1 MLLYI
6 EHGEFYHMKKFKI
19 FTVTLL
25 FFIAIFYFVF
35 LFILPNVINLND
47 YKNDINKL
55 AKDTVNLNVSYDN
68 LKIVTTPLLKIGVKA
83 QNLSVKYDEK
93 NEFLNLQ
100 NSKILVNILPLIL
113 KSISFDEIYVD
124 GLSLNLKILS
134 SGQLYIQKYINDYL
148 SANQNEQLE
157 EENNSQTNTF
167 PFNFSY
173 KMPDISILNY
183 NLNLTDEKLVEPL
196 SIKGEKF
203 FIKDFKLNEKIKM
216 DFIGTIVSKNKTYLD
231 YKVKLDTILPEISFE
246 QDNDDEKEVQE
257 PINIGHPFYNIVKY
271 DFYSN
276 IDCDLKIKNNKN
288 KKLYFDGYFNIDNFN
303 FVLNNEK
310 IDNNHLKINFDK
322 NKINIDSNLY
332 VNKKDKINLNGFFKF
347 DKNSKTN
354 LNIEALN
361 IKVADIKNILSSLLK
376 ILNYDL
382 GLDDFL
388 VNGLINS
395 KLIIESNLKDFNS
408 SGFFKVEN
416 VNIIHKKLP
425 LKILNINSDIDFSN
439 NQMNVKNTFALING
453 AKFLVKGN
461 IDKNAFANI
470 NIMSEQIDLKNLYEA
485 FMPKDLKKNY
495 KLKNGNI
502 ELNALIKGNL
512 NNINPIIKFN
522 YKDFNFVDLINNIN
536 LVSNNGIVNIKSDL
550 KNIEGNITIPH
561 TYIVL
566 SNLNSNIKVK
576 NIDLKLDSKNI
587 KIKPFDVFINNSP
600 ISFEGEIKKY
610 QSNPNIKI
618 KGQGRINA
626 YDIKSLIP
634 KELKSMFEANGTLPI
649 IIDINGDSV
658 KNNIGMQILA
668 NSSNNLNFIKI
679 NDLYSKASL
688 LNISLILND
697 NELIL
702 DNTGIYKMNSNLN
715 VLSNDI
721 KDNLNNS
728 SKFIYLSGKI
738 NDIYSK
744 YPRVN
749 NIKIHTPTEISF
761 SIPQYDSS
769 NLLVKTDININGKLE
784 RPQLGGYVKLISANI
799 PQLKTTLSD
808 LNITLNGEEILI
820 NCNDLNLNDS
830 KVNFNASI
838 KSIYDKI
845 ITINPIS
852 ISSNSIDADKLF
864 EIVDNFSKIQS
875 SSNVDS
881 QSSNNFNLP
890 LRIVNGKGE
899 IVKFKMGNIVA
910 SNIKSDF
917 SLSNNVFYLTNL
929 NANAFDGRILIPKI
943 SYNLKNTNINVKIN
957 GKGIKANDA
966 IYATV
971 GIKDQVKGTLDFNAN
986 LNLRGIDYDTQIKTL
1001 KGNADFLIK
1010 NGQLGDLGCFEHFLY
1025 AQNLNGINLFK
1036 SNLANTLRTI
1046 SPKNTG
1052 EFDYLK
1058 GNVSFS
1064 NGWMN
1069 LNPILSSGKNM
1080 SLYIDGKMNLL
1091 TNDSNLELMGCVS
1104 NEIVSLLGPL
1114 NDMSI
1119 SKLIGNVGKFGNTIS
1134 TLMDSY
1140 NQKIDATYINKIPK
1154 LTPESSDSKYF
1165 KVIINGNM
1173 LNPASVKSFK
1183 WLMTQNDENQAKNI
1197 LSTFGNV
1204 KLKTKEEVKTEL
1216 EQTKKQIIDDT
1227 TNKAKEAINK
1237 ALPDLLDNIQKN
1249 INKQQQTP

>member
-1 MLLYI
+1 
-6 EHGEFYHMKKFKI
+6 MKKVKI
-19 FTVTLL
+19 LTIILFT
-25 FFIAIFYFVF
+25 FIFVFYFTF
-35 LFILPNVINLND
+35 LFVLPNVINLNN

-68 LKIVTTPLLKIGVKA
+68 LKIVTTPLLKIGVKV

-100 NSKILVNILPLIL
+100 NSKILVNILPLVI
-113 KSISFDEIYVD
+113 KSISFDEIYID
-124 GLSLNLKILS
+124 GLNLNLKILS

-148 SANQNEQLE
+148 ASNQNEQQK
-157 EENNSQTNTF
+157 EENNANTNAAL
-167 PFNFSY
+167 PFKFSY

-196 SIKGEKF
+196 TIKGEKF
-203 FIKDFKLNEKIKM
+203 LIKDFKLNEKIKM

-288 KKLYFDGYFNIDNFN
+288 KKLYFDGYFNIDNLN

-332 VNKKDKINLNGFFKF
+332 VNKTDKINLNGFFKF

-395 KLIIESNLKDFNS
+395 KLSIDSNLKDFNS
-408 SGFFKVEN
+408 NGFFKVEN
-416 VNIIHKKLP
+416 VNIMHKTLP
-425 LKILNINSDIDFSN
+425 LKILDINSDIDFSN
-439 NQMNVKNTFALING
+439 NQMDIKNTFALING
-453 AKFLVKGN
+453 AKFLIKGN

-470 NIMSEQIDLKNLYEA
+470 NIMSEKIDLKNLYDA
-485 FMPKDLKKNY
+485 FVPKDLKKNY
-495 KLKNGNI
+495 KLNNGNI

-512 NNINPIIKFN
+512 NNINPIIKFV

-536 LVSNNGIVNIKSDL
+536 LVSNNGTINIKSDL

-566 SNLNSNIKVK
+566 SNLNSNMKVK
-576 NIDLKLDSKNI
+576 NVDLKIDSQNI
-587 KIKPFDVFINNSP
+587 KIKPFDVFVNNSP

-610 QSNPNIKI
+610 LSSPYIEI

-626 YDIKSLIP
+626 YDIKSFIP
-634 KELKSMFEANGTLPI
+634 KELKSMFEANGALPL
-649 IIDINGDSV
+649 IIDINGDGV
-658 KNNIGMQILA
+658 NNNIGIQILA
-668 NSSNNLNFIKI
+668 NSSNNLNFIKV
-679 NDLYSKASL
+679 NDIYNKTSL
-688 LNISLILND
+688 LNISLIFNND
-697 NELIL
+697 ELIL
-702 DNTGIYKMNSNLN
+702 DNTGLYKVNSNLN
-715 VLSNDI
+715 VLSNNI

-728 SKFIYLSGKI
+728 TKFIYLSGKI
-738 NDIYSK
+738 GDIYSK
-744 YPRVN
+744 HPQIN
-749 NIKIHTPTEISF
+749 NIKIHTPNEMSF
-761 SIPQYDSS
+761 SIPQYVDSS
-769 NLLVKTDININGKLE
+769 VLIKTDVNINGKLE
-784 RPQLGGYVKLISANI
+784 RPQLGGFVKVLNANI

-808 LNITLNGEEILI
+808 LNITLNGEELLI
-820 NCNDLNLNDS
+820 NCNDLNLNES

-838 KSIYDKI
+838 NSIYDKI
-845 ITINPIS
+845 ITINPLNV
-852 ISSNSIDADKLF
+852 SSNLIDADKLF
-864 EIVDNFSKIQS
+864 EIVDSISKLQSSSSS
-875 SSNVDS
+875 SSNVAN
-881 QSSNNFNLP
+881 QSSNNFDLP
-890 LRIVNGKGE
+890 LKIINGKGE
-899 IVKFKMGNIVA
+899 IVKFKMGNIVGT
-910 SNIKSDF
+910 NIKSDF

-929 NANAFDGRILIPKI
+929 NANAFDGKISIPKV
-943 SYNLKNTNINVKIN
+943 SYNLKNTNINVKVN

-971 GIKDQVKGTLDFNAN
+971 GIKDQVKGTLDFNAD
-986 LNLRGIDYDTQIKTL
+986 LNLRGVDYNTQMNTL

-1010 NGQLGDLGCFEHFLY
+1010 NGQLGDLGTFEHFLY
-1025 AQNLNGINLFK
+1025 AQNLNGISLFK

-1046 SPKNTG
+1046 SPKNSG

-1064 NGWMN
+1064 NGWMS
-1069 LNPILSSGKNM
+1069 LNPVLSSGKNM

-1183 WLMTQNDENQAKNI
+1183 WLMTQNDENQAQNV

-1227 TNKAKEAINK
+1227 TNKAKDAINK
-1237 ALPDLLDNIQKN
+1237 VLPGLFNGIQKN
-1249 INKQQQTP
+1249 VDSSSQ

>member
-1 MLLYI
+1 
-6 EHGEFYHMKKFKI
+6 MKKVKI
-19 FTVTLL
+19 LTIILFT
-25 FFIAIFYFVF
+25 FIFVFYFTF
-35 LFILPNVINLND
+35 LFVLPNVINLNN

-100 NSKILVNILPLIL
+100 NSKILVNILPLVI
-113 KSISFDEIYVD
+113 KSISFDEVYID
-124 GLSLNLKILS
+124 GLNLNLKILS

-148 SANQNEQLE
+148 AANQNEQQK
-157 EENNSQTNTF
+157 EENNANTNAAL
-167 PFNFSY
+167 PFKFSY

-196 SIKGEKF
+196 TIKGEKF
-203 FIKDFKLNEKIKM
+203 LIKDFKLNEKIKM

-288 KKLYFDGYFNIDNFN
+288 KKLYFDGYFNIDNLN

-332 VNKKDKINLNGFFKF
+332 VNKTDKINLNGFFKF

-395 KLIIESNLKDFNS
+395 KLSIDSNLKDFNS
-408 SGFFKVEN
+408 NGFFKVEN
-416 VNIIHKKLP
+416 VNIMHKTLP

-439 NQMNVKNTFALING
+439 NQMDIKNTFALING
-453 AKFLVKGN
+453 AKFLIKGN

-470 NIMSEQIDLKNLYEA
+470 NIMSEKIDLKNLYDA
-485 FMPKDLKKNY
+485 FAPKDLKKNY
-495 KLKNGNI
+495 KLNNGNI

-512 NNINPIIKFN
+512 NNINPIIKFV

-536 LVSNNGIVNIKSDL
+536 LVSNNGTINIKSDL

-566 SNLNSNIKVK
+566 SNLNSNMKVK
-576 NIDLKLDSKNI
+576 NVDLKIDSQNI
-587 KIKPFDVFINNSP
+587 KIKPFDVFVNNSP

-610 QSNPNIKI
+610 LSSPYIEI

-626 YDIKSLIP
+626 YDIKSFIP
-634 KELKSMFEANGTLPI
+634 KELKSMFEANGALPI
-649 IIDINGDSV
+649 IIDINGDGV
-658 KNNIGMQILA
+658 NNNIGIQILA
-668 NSSNNLNFIKI
+668 NSSNNLNFIKV
-679 NDLYSKASL
+679 NDIYNKTSL
-688 LNISLILND
+688 LNISLIFNND
-697 NELIL
+697 ELIL
-702 DNTGIYKMNSNLN
+702 DNTGLYKVNSNLN
-715 VLSNDI
+715 VLSNNI

-728 SKFIYLSGKI
+728 TKFIYLSGKI
-738 NDIYSK
+738 GDIYSK
-744 YPRVN
+744 HPQIN
-749 NIKIHTPTEISF
+749 NIKIHTPNEMSF
-761 SIPQYDSS
+761 SIPQYVDSS
-769 NLLVKTDININGKLE
+769 VLIKTDVNINGKLE
-784 RPQLGGYVKLISANI
+784 RPQLGGFVKVLNANI

-808 LNITLNGEEILI
+808 LNITLNGEELLI
-820 NCNDLNLNDS
+820 NCNDLNLNES

-838 KSIYDKI
+838 NSIYDKI
-845 ITINPIS
+845 ITINPLNV
-852 ISSNSIDADKLF
+852 SSNLIDADKLF
-864 EIVDNFSKIQS
+864 EIVDSISKLQSSSSSSSS
-875 SSNVDS
+875 SSNVAN
-881 QSSNNFNLP
+881 QSSNNFDLP
-890 LRIVNGKGE
+890 LKIINGKGE
-899 IVKFKMGNIVA
+899 IVKFKMGNIVGT
-910 SNIKSDF
+910 NIKSDF

-929 NANAFDGRILIPKI
+929 NANAFEGKISIPKV
-943 SYNLKNTNINVKIN
+943 SYNLKNTNINVKVN

-971 GIKDQVKGTLDFNAN
+971 GIKDQVKGTLDFNAD
-986 LNLRGIDYDTQIKTL
+986 LNLRGVDYNTQMNTL

-1010 NGQLGDLGCFEHFLY
+1010 NGQLGDLGTFEHFLY
-1025 AQNLNGINLFK
+1025 AQNLNGISLFK

-1046 SPKNTG
+1046 SPKNSG

-1058 GNVSFS
+1058 GNVSFL
-1064 NGWMN
+1064 NGWMS
-1069 LNPILSSGKNM
+1069 LNPVLSSGKNM
-1080 SLYIDGKMNLL
+1080 SLYIDGKINLL
-1091 TNDSNLELMGCVS
+1091 NNDSNIELMGCVS

-1140 NQKIDATYINKIPK
+1140 NQKIDETYINKIPK

-1165 KVIINGNM
+1165 KVTINGNM
-1173 LNPASVKSFK
+1173 LNPTSVKSFK
-1183 WLMTQNDENQAKNI
+1183 WLMTQNDENQAQSVLLDLGLDSKI
-1197 LSTFGNV
+1197 
-1204 KLKTKEEVKTEL
+1204 KTKEEVQNKI

-1227 TNKAKEAINK
+1227 TNKAKDAINK
-1237 ALPDLLDNIQKN
+1237 VLPGLFNGIQKN
-1249 INKQQQTP
+1249 VDSSSQ